1 MFQAGIKKSF
11 DARHFLRGD
20 FAEESVPHTHP
31 YQVEVICGAGELD
44 KNGFSVDIALLED
57 VLSKNLE
64 AIDGVLLN
72 DLDFF
77 ARRQPSLEN
86 LAVYLWER
94 IRGDLEA
101 ACRLE
106 SGPLPSSIEIKI
118 WESVT
123 AWAAYA
129 APLT

>member
-1 MFQAGIKKSF
+1 M
-11 DARHFLRGD
+11 
-20 FAEESVPHTHP
+20 
-31 YQVEVICGAGELD
+31 
-44 KNGFSVDIALLED
+44 DIALLED

-94 IRGDLEA
+94 IREDLEA

-129 APLT
+129 APVS